1 MIMKRFII
9 ATIFSL
15 GIAAEAAAC
24 LPEEPTHNSYVFS
37 VFRREA
43 VGSPFRD
50 DMNDWWKR
58 YGGEPESTDEY
69 YYMGNRERLRKIAQ
83 KRADGGMASYMRMLD
98 AYLEISDGV
107 GMDSWD
113 YPTKQELARR
123 DSTLRRILA
132 ECGGHE
138 GGKHAGQFA
147 LMTMRANMLLG
158 RDKANMLY
166 WTATASKLPEGVWRD
181 VCRNIYARAL
191 LNNGLTR
198 QATDIYAEQGDMQ
211 SIKWCMKG
219 YRNMAGIRKVYAD
232 DPDSP
237 TLLYLVQDLVNNLQE
252 TLDTRAAGPDAWRIG
267 AIGTRTVE
275 TGEAR
280 AFVSFAD
287 EVLKEGKTASPCL
300 WQSAAAMIEYLL
312 GDYAGAARRA
322 DEAVGLKGAGRLKD
336 NARCIRL
343 LVHATADPLGGD
355 GAEWLAD
362 EFRWLDAKISEE
374 RGRSAEYANHY
385 TDVKER
391 LVYRVLAPRYLAAG
405 NRNMA
410 LALYGMATENALDFA
425 AGGRH
430 ADAGFTWGGDWP
442 WNRDYAAG
450 NEYFAMLESA
460 PADSL
465 AAYYSFLTSAKD
477 DVFEHYAASQAY
489 LNKDY
494 YNDLIGTRY
503 MAEGRFADATAY
515 LERVS
520 LGFLAKQN
528 ISWYTANR
536 DYTVA
541 RWFKRQLPN
550 TYDTDG
556 PDKASPTE
564 NLKLKFCKDITQLA
578 GEYNLAPEGDNKQ
591 RLAYQIAVRYYQ
603 ASCYGDCW
611 FITHYAK
618 SVTDSARQGELDF
631 AAKAVEYLTESS
643 RAADLQTQYRSL
655 YALAFINVDPWFT
668 ATYDSDFKEVI
679 TPRAA
684 SRQYKAL
691 EALSRFAKEHPQEV
705 DAHTTRCD
713 VLKQFEK
720 LAE

>member
-1 MIMKRFII
+1 M
-9 ATIFSL
+9 
-15 GIAAEAAAC
+15 AAGASAC
-24 LPEEPTHNSYVFS
+24 LPEKPTHNAYVFS

-43 VGSPFRD
+43 VDAPFRD

-58 YGGEPESTDEY
+58 YGGEPESTDQAY
-69 YYMGNRERLRKIAQ
+69 YENNRERLRETAA
-83 KRADGGMASYMRMLD
+83 RHGEEAMAEYMDLLD
-98 AYLEISDGV
+98 AYLDVSRGIS
-107 GMDSWD
+107 MDSWD
-113 YPTKQELARR
+113 YPTKEELTRR

-132 ECGGHE
+132 ECGGHQ
-138 GGKHAGQFA
+138 GGKTAGQFA

-211 SIKWCMKG
+211 SIRWCMKG

-275 TGEAR
+275 DTEAR

-287 EVLKEGKTASPCL
+287 EVLKDGRTASPCL

-312 GDYAGAARRA
+312 GDYAGASRRA
-322 DEAVGLKGAGRLKD
+322 DEAVGLKGGARLKD
-336 NARCIRL
+336 NARCVRL
-343 LVHATADPLGGD
+343 LVRAAAAPLGGKD
-355 GAEWLAD
+355 AEWMAD

-374 RGRSAEYANHY
+374 RGRSTDYANHY

-391 LVYRVLAPRYLAAG
+391 LAYRVLAPRYAAAG
-405 NRNMA
+405 NGRMA

-430 ADAGFTWGGDWP
+430 ADPGFTWGGDWP
-442 WNRDYAAG
+442 WNLDYYSG
-450 NEYFAMLESA
+450 NEYFDRLASM

-465 AAYYSFLTSAKD
+465 AAYYAYLTSAKG
-477 DVFEHYAASQAY
+477 DVFEHYVAQQTY
-489 LNKDY
+489 QDKDY
-494 YNDLIGTRY
+494 YNDLVGTRY
-503 MAEGRFADATAY
+503 MTEGRFADAIAY
-515 LERVS
+515 LGRVS
-520 LGFLAKQN
+520 PVFLAKQN

-536 DYTVA
+536 DYTVP

-550 TYDTDG
+550 VPDTDG
-556 PDKASPTE
+556 PGKASPTE

-578 GEYNLAPEGDNKQ
+578 GEYNLAPEGDDKQ
-591 RLAYQIAVRYYQ
+591 RLAYQLAVRYYQ

-611 FITHYAK
+611 FLTHYAK
-618 SVTDSARQGELDF
+618 SVADSARQGELDF
-631 AAKAVEYLTESS
+631 AAKAMEYLAESS
-643 RAADLQTQYRSL
+643 RAADMQTRYRSL
-655 YALAFINVDPWFT
+655 YALAFISVDPWYT
-668 ATYDSDFKEVI
+668 ETYDADYNTVVI
-679 TPRAA
+679 PRAA

-691 EALSRFAKEHPQEV
+691 AALGRFAKEHPQDV
-705 DAHTTRCD
+705 DARTTRCD

>member
-1 MIMKRFII
+1 M
-9 ATIFSL
+9 
-15 GIAAEAAAC
+15 AAGASAC
-24 LPEEPTHNSYVFS
+24 LPEKPTHNAYVFS

-43 VGSPFRD
+43 VDAPFRD

-58 YGGEPESTDEY
+58 YGGEPESTDQAY
-69 YYMGNRERLRKIAQ
+69 YESNRERLRETAA
-83 KRADGGMASYMRMLD
+83 RHGGGAMAEYMDLLD
-98 AYLEISDGV
+98 AYLDVSRGIS
-107 GMDSWD
+107 MDSWD
-113 YPTKQELARR
+113 YPTKEELAQR

-132 ECGGHE
+132 ACQGRK
-138 GGKHAGQFA
+138 GGKAAGQFA

-166 WTATASKLPEGVWRD
+166 WTATASKLPDGVWRD

-211 SIKWCMKG
+211 SIRWCMKG

-275 TGEAR
+275 DTEAR

-287 EVLKEGKTASPCL
+287 EVLKDGRTESPCL

-312 GDYAGAARRA
+312 GDYAGASRRA
-322 DEAVGLKGAGRLKD
+322 DEAVGLKGGARLKD
-336 NARCIRL
+336 NARCVRL
-343 LVHATADPLGGD
+343 LVRVAAAPLGGKD
-355 GAEWLAD
+355 AEWMAD

-374 RGRSAEYANHY
+374 RGRSTDYANHY

-391 LVYRVLAPRYLAAG
+391 LAYRVLAPRYAAAG
-405 NRNMA
+405 NGRMA

-442 WNRDYAAG
+442 WNLDYYSG
-450 NEYFAMLESA
+450 NEYFDRLASM

-465 AAYYSFLTSAKD
+465 AAYYAYLTSAKG
-477 DVFEHYAASQAY
+477 DVFEHYVAQQTY
-489 LNKDY
+489 QDKDY
-494 YNDLIGTRY
+494 YNDLVGTRY
-503 MAEGRFADATAY
+503 MAEGRFADAIAY
-515 LERVS
+515 LGRVS
-520 LGFLAKQN
+520 PCFLAKQN

-536 DYTVA
+536 DYTVP

-550 TYDTDG
+550 VPDTDG
-556 PDKASPTE
+556 PGKASPTE

-578 GEYNLAPEGDNKQ
+578 GEYNLAPEGDDKQ
-591 RLAYQIAVRYYQ
+591 RLAYQLAVRYYQ

-611 FITHYAK
+611 FLTHYAK
-618 SVTDSARQGELDF
+618 SVADSARQGELDF
-631 AAKAVEYLTESS
+631 AAKAMEYLAESS
-643 RAADLQTQYRSL
+643 RTADMQTRYRSL
-655 YALAFINVDPWFT
+655 YALAFISVDPWYT
-668 ATYDSDFKEVI
+668 ETYDADYNTVVI
-679 TPRAA
+679 PRAA

-691 EALSRFAKEHPQEV
+691 AALGRFAKEHPQDV

>member
-1 MIMKRFII
+1 M
-9 ATIFSL
+9 
-15 GIAAEAAAC
+15 AAGASAC
-24 LPEEPTHNSYVFS
+24 LSEKPTHNAYVFS

-43 VGSPFRD
+43 VDAPFRY

-58 YGGEPESTDEY
+58 YGGEPESTDQAY
-69 YYMGNRERLRKIAQ
+69 YESNRERLRETAA
-83 KRADGGMASYMRMLD
+83 RHGEEAMAEYMDLLD
-98 AYLEISDGV
+98 AYLDVSRGIS
-107 GMDSWD
+107 MDSWD
-113 YPTKQELARR
+113 YPTKEELARR

-132 ECGGHE
+132 ACQGRK
-138 GGKHAGQFA
+138 GGKAAGQFA

-166 WTATASKLPEGVWRD
+166 WTATASKLPDGVWRD

-211 SIKWCMKG
+211 SIRWCMKG

-275 TGEAR
+275 DTEAR

-287 EVLKEGKTASPCL
+287 EVLKDGRTASPCL

-312 GDYAGAARRA
+312 GDYAGASRRA
-322 DEAVGLKGAGRLKD
+322 DEAVGLKGGARLKD
-336 NARCIRL
+336 NARCVRL
-343 LVHATADPLGGD
+343 LVRAAAAPLGGKD
-355 GAEWLAD
+355 AEWMAD

-374 RGRSAEYANHY
+374 RGRSTDYANHY

-391 LVYRVLAPRYLAAG
+391 LAYRVLAPRYAAAG
-405 NRNMA
+405 NGRMA

-430 ADAGFTWGGDWP
+430 ADPGFAWGGDWP
-442 WNRDYAAG
+442 WNLDYYSG
-450 NEYFAMLESA
+450 NEYFDRLASM

-465 AAYYSFLTSAKD
+465 AAYHAYLTSAKG
-477 DVFEHYAASQAY
+477 DVFEHYVAQQTY
-489 LNKDY
+489 QDKDY
-494 YNDLIGTRY
+494 YNDLVGTRY
-503 MAEGRFADATAY
+503 MAEGRFADAIAY
-515 LERVS
+515 LGRVS
-520 LGFLAKQN
+520 PVFLAKQN

-536 DYTVA
+536 DYTVP

-550 TYDTDG
+550 VPDTDG
-556 PDKASPTE
+556 PGQGAPAT
-564 NLKLKFCKDITQLA
+564 NLKLDFCEDMLRLNGRYA
-578 GEYNLAPEGDNKQ
+578 LAPAGPLRDS
-591 RLAYQIAVRYYQ
+591 LAYALAVRYYQ

-611 FITHYAK
+611 FLTHYAK
-618 SVTDSARQGELDF
+618 SVADSARPGELDF
-631 AAKAVEYLTESS
+631 AAKAMEYLAEGS
-643 RAADLQTQYRSL
+643 RAADMQTRYRSL
-655 YALAFINVDPWFT
+655 YALAFISVDPWYT
-668 ATYDSDFKEVI
+668 ETYDADYNTVVI
-679 TPRAA
+679 PRAA

-691 EALSRFAKEHPQEV
+691 AALGRFAKEHPQDV

>member
-1 MIMKRFII
+1 M
-9 ATIFSL
+9 
-15 GIAAEAAAC
+15 AAGASAC
-24 LPEEPTHNSYVFS
+24 LPEKPTHNAYVFS

-43 VGSPFRD
+43 VDAPFRD

-58 YGGEPESTDEY
+58 YGGEPESTDQAY
-69 YYMGNRERLRKIAQ
+69 YESNRERLRETAA
-83 KRADGGMASYMRMLD
+83 RHGGGAMAEYMDLLD
-98 AYLEISDGV
+98 AYLDVSRGIS
-107 GMDSWD
+107 MDSWD
-113 YPTKQELARR
+113 YPTKEELAQR

-132 ECGGHE
+132 ACQGRK
-138 GGKHAGQFA
+138 GGKAAGQFA

-166 WTATASKLPEGVWRD
+166 WTATASKLPDGVWRD

-211 SIKWCMKG
+211 SIRWCMKG

-275 TGEAR
+275 DTEAR

-287 EVLKEGKTASPCL
+287 EVLKDGRTASPCL

-312 GDYAGAARRA
+312 GDYAGASRRA
-322 DEAVGLKGAGRLKD
+322 DEAVGLKGGARLKD
-336 NARCIRL
+336 NARCVRL
-343 LVHATADPLGGD
+343 LVRAAAAPLGGKD
-355 GAEWLAD
+355 AEWMAD

-374 RGRSAEYANHY
+374 RGRSTDYANHY

-391 LVYRVLAPRYLAAG
+391 LAYRVLAPRYAAAG
-405 NRNMA
+405 NGRMA

-430 ADAGFTWGGDWP
+430 ADPGFAWGGDWP
-442 WNRDYAAG
+442 WNLDYYSG
-450 NEYFAMLESA
+450 NEYFDRLASM

-465 AAYYSFLTSAKD
+465 AAYHAYLTSAKG
-477 DVFEHYAASQAY
+477 DVFEHYVAQQTY
-489 LNKDY
+489 QDKDY
-494 YNDLIGTRY
+494 YNDLVGTRY
-503 MAEGRFADATAY
+503 MAEGRFADAIAY
-515 LERVS
+515 LGRVS
-520 LGFLAKQN
+520 PVFLAKQN

-536 DYTVA
+536 DYTVP

-550 TYDTDG
+550 VPDTDG
-556 PDKASPTE
+556 PGKASPTE

-578 GEYNLAPEGDNKQ
+578 GEYNLAPEGDGKQ
-591 RLAYQIAVRYYQ
+591 RLAYQLAVSYYQ

-611 FITHYAK
+611 FLTHYAK
-618 SVTDSARQGELDF
+618 SVADSARPGELDF
-631 AAKAVEYLTESS
+631 AAKAMEYLAEGS
-643 RAADLQTQYRSL
+643 RAADMQTRYRSL
-655 YALAFINVDPWFT
+655 YALAFISVDPWYT
-668 ATYDSDFKEVI
+668 ETYDADYNTVVI
-679 TPRAA
+679 PRAA

-691 EALSRFAKEHPQEV
+691 AALGRFAKEHPQDV

>member
-1 MIMKRFII
+1 M
-9 ATIFSL
+9 
-15 GIAAEAAAC
+15 AAGASAC
-24 LPEEPTHNSYVFS
+24 LPEKPTHNAYVFS

-43 VGSPFRD
+43 VDAPFRD

-58 YGGEPESTDEY
+58 YGGEPESTDQAY
-69 YYMGNRERLRKIAQ
+69 YESNRGRLRETAA
-83 KRADGGMASYMRMLD
+83 RHGGGAMAEYMDLLD
-98 AYLEISDGV
+98 AYLDVSRGIS
-107 GMDSWD
+107 MDSWD
-113 YPTKQELARR
+113 YPTKEELARR

-132 ECGGHE
+132 ACQGRK
-138 GGKHAGQFA
+138 GGKAAGQFA

-166 WTATASKLPEGVWRD
+166 WTATASKLPDGVWRD

-211 SIKWCMKG
+211 SIRWCMKG

-275 TGEAR
+275 DTEAR

-287 EVLKEGKTASPCL
+287 EVLKDGRTASPCL

-312 GDYAGAARRA
+312 GDYAGASRRA
-322 DEAVGLKGAGRLKD
+322 DEAVGLKGGARLKD
-336 NARCIRL
+336 NARCVRL
-343 LVHATADPLGGD
+343 LVRAAAAPLGGKD
-355 GAEWLAD
+355 AEWMAD
-362 EFRWLDAKISEE
+362 EFCWLDAKISEE
-374 RGRSAEYANHY
+374 RGRSTDYANHY

-391 LVYRVLAPRYLAAG
+391 LAYRVLAPRYAAAG
-405 NRNMA
+405 NGRMA

-430 ADAGFTWGGDWP
+430 ADPGFTWDGDWP
-442 WNRDYAAG
+442 WNLDYYSG
-450 NEYFAMLESA
+450 NEYFDRLASM

-465 AAYYSFLTSAKD
+465 AAYHAYLTSAKG
-477 DVFEHYAASQAY
+477 DVFEHYVAQQTY
-489 LNKDY
+489 QDKDY
-494 YNDLIGTRY
+494 YNDLVGTRY
-503 MAEGRFADATAY
+503 MAEGRFADAIAY
-515 LERVS
+515 LGRVS
-520 LGFLAKQN
+520 PGFLAKQN

-536 DYTVA
+536 DYTVP

-550 TYDTDG
+550 VPDTDG
-556 PDKASPTE
+556 PGKASPTE

-578 GEYNLAPEGDNKQ
+578 GEYNLAPEGDGKQ
-591 RLAYQIAVRYYQ
+591 RLAYQLAVSYYQ

-611 FITHYAK
+611 FLTHYAK
-618 SVTDSARQGELDF
+618 SVADSARQGELDF
-631 AAKAVEYLTESS
+631 AAKAMEYLAEGS
-643 RAADLQTQYRSL
+643 RAADMQTRYRSL
-655 YALAFINVDPWFT
+655 YALAFISVDPWYT
-668 ATYDSDFKEVI
+668 ETYDADYNTVVI
-679 TPRAA
+679 PRAA

-691 EALSRFAKEHPQEV
+691 AALGRFAKEHPQDV

>member
-1 MIMKRFII
+1 M
-9 ATIFSL
+9 
-15 GIAAEAAAC
+15 AAGASAC
-24 LPEEPTHNSYVFS
+24 LPEKPTHNAYVFS

-43 VGSPFRD
+43 VDAPFRD

-58 YGGEPESTDEY
+58 YGGEPESTDQAY
-69 YYMGNRERLRKIAQ
+69 YENNRERLRETAA
-83 KRADGGMASYMRMLD
+83 RHGEEAMAEYMDLLD
-98 AYLEISDGV
+98 AYLDVSRGIS
-107 GMDSWD
+107 MDSWD
-113 YPTKQELARR
+113 YPTKEELTRR

-132 ECGGHE
+132 ECGGHQ
-138 GGKHAGQFA
+138 GGKTAGQFA

-166 WTATASKLPEGVWRD
+166 WTATASKLPDGVWRD

-211 SIKWCMKG
+211 SIRWCMKG

-275 TGEAR
+275 DTEAR

-287 EVLKEGKTASPCL
+287 EVLKDGRTESPCL

-312 GDYAGAARRA
+312 GDYAGASRRA
-322 DEAVGLKGAGRLKD
+322 DEAVGLKGGARLKD
-336 NARCIRL
+336 NARCVRL
-343 LVHATADPLGGD
+343 LVRAAAAPLGGKD
-355 GAEWLAD
+355 AEWMAD

-374 RGRSAEYANHY
+374 RGRSMDYANHY

-391 LVYRVLAPRYLAAG
+391 LAYRVLAPRYAAAG
-405 NRNMA
+405 NGRMA

-430 ADAGFTWGGDWP
+430 ADPGFTWGGDWP
-442 WNRDYAAG
+442 WNLDYYSG
-450 NEYFAMLESA
+450 NEYFDRLASM

-465 AAYYSFLTSAKD
+465 AAYYAYLTSAKG
-477 DVFEHYAASQAY
+477 DVFEHYVAQQTY
-489 LNKDY
+489 QDKDY
-494 YNDLIGTRY
+494 YNDLVGTRY
-503 MAEGRFADATAY
+503 MAEGRFADAIAY
-515 LERVS
+515 LGRVS
-520 LGFLAKQN
+520 PIFLAKQN

-536 DYTVA
+536 DYTVP

-550 TYDTDG
+550 VPDTDG
-556 PDKASPTE
+556 PGKASPTE

-578 GEYNLAPEGDNKQ
+578 GEYNLAPEGDDKQ
-591 RLAYQIAVRYYQ
+591 GLAYQLAVRYYQ

-611 FITHYAK
+611 FLTHYAK
-618 SVTDSARQGELDF
+618 SVADSARPGELDF
-631 AAKAVEYLTESS
+631 AAKAMEYLTESS
-643 RAADLQTQYRSL
+643 RAADMQTRYRSL
-655 YALAFINVDPWFT
+655 YALAFISVDPWYT
-668 ATYDSDFKEVI
+668 ETYDADYNTVVI
-679 TPRAA
+679 PRAA

-691 EALSRFAKEHPQEV
+691 AALGRFAKEHPQDV

>member
-1 MIMKRFII
+1 M
-9 ATIFSL
+9 
-15 GIAAEAAAC
+15 AAGASAC
-24 LPEEPTHNSYVFS
+24 LPEKPTHNAYVFS

-43 VGSPFRD
+43 VDAPFRD

-58 YGGEPESTDEY
+58 YGGEPESTDQAY
-69 YYMGNRERLRKIAQ
+69 YESNRGRLRETAA
-83 KRADGGMASYMRMLD
+83 RHGGGAMAEYMDLLD
-98 AYLEISDGV
+98 AYLDVSRGIS
-107 GMDSWD
+107 MDSWD
-113 YPTKQELARR
+113 YPTKEELARR

-132 ECGGHE
+132 ACQGRK
-138 GGKHAGQFA
+138 GGKAAGQFA

-166 WTATASKLPEGVWRD
+166 WTATASKLPDGVWRD

-211 SIKWCMKG
+211 SIRWCMKG

-275 TGEAR
+275 DTEAR

-287 EVLKEGKTASPCL
+287 EVLKDGRTASPCL

-312 GDYAGAARRA
+312 GDYAGASRRA
-322 DEAVGLKGAGRLKD
+322 DEAVGLKGGARLKD
-336 NARCIRL
+336 NARCVRL
-343 LVHATADPLGGD
+343 LVRAAAAPLGGKD
-355 GAEWLAD
+355 AEWMAD
-362 EFRWLDAKISEE
+362 EFCWLDAKISEE
-374 RGRSAEYANHY
+374 RGRSTDYANHY

-391 LVYRVLAPRYLAAG
+391 LAYRVLAPRYAAAG
-405 NRNMA
+405 NGRMA

-430 ADAGFTWGGDWP
+430 ADPGFTWDGDWP
-442 WNRDYAAG
+442 WNLDYYSG
-450 NEYFAMLESA
+450 NEYFDRLASM

-465 AAYYSFLTSAKD
+465 AAYHAYLTSAKG
-477 DVFEHYAASQAY
+477 DVFEHYVAQQTY
-489 LNKDY
+489 QDKDY
-494 YNDLIGTRY
+494 YNDLVGTRY
-503 MAEGRFADATAY
+503 MAEGRFADAIAY
-515 LERVS
+515 LGRVS
-520 LGFLAKQN
+520 PGFLAKQN

-536 DYTVA
+536 DYTVP

-550 TYDTDG
+550 VPDTDG
-556 PDKASPTE
+556 PGKASPTE

-578 GEYNLAPEGDNKQ
+578 GEYNLAPEGDDKQ
-591 RLAYQIAVRYYQ
+591 RLAYQLAVRYYQ

-611 FITHYAK
+611 FLTHYAK
-618 SVTDSARQGELDF
+618 SVADSARPGELDF
-631 AAKAVEYLTESS
+631 AAKAMEYLAEGS
-643 RAADLQTQYRSL
+643 RAADMQTRYRSL
-655 YALAFINVDPWFT
+655 YALAFISVDPWYT
-668 ATYDSDFKEVI
+668 ETYDADYNTVVI
-679 TPRAA
+679 PRAA

-691 EALSRFAKEHPQEV
+691 AALGRFAKEHPQDV

>member
-1 MIMKRFII
+1 M
-9 ATIFSL
+9 
-15 GIAAEAAAC
+15 AAGASAC
-24 LPEEPTHNSYVFS
+24 LPEKPTHNAYVFS

-43 VGSPFRD
+43 VDAPFRD

-58 YGGEPESTDEY
+58 YGGEPESTDQAY
-69 YYMGNRERLRKIAQ
+69 YESNRGRLRETAA
-83 KRADGGMASYMRMLD
+83 RHGEEAMAEYMDLLD
-98 AYLEISDGV
+98 AYLDVSRGIS
-107 GMDSWD
+107 MDSWD
-113 YPTKQELARR
+113 YPTKEELARR

-132 ECGGHE
+132 ACQGRK

-211 SIKWCMKG
+211 SIRWCMKG

-275 TGEAR
+275 DTEAR

-287 EVLKEGKTASPCL
+287 EVLKDGRTESPCL

-312 GDYAGAARRA
+312 GDYAGASRRA
-322 DEAVGLKGAGRLKD
+322 DEAVGLKGGARLKD
-336 NARCIRL
+336 NARCVRL
-343 LVHATADPLGGD
+343 LVRAAAAPLGGKD
-355 GAEWLAD
+355 AEWMAD

-374 RGRSAEYANHY
+374 RGRSADYANHY

-391 LVYRVLAPRYLAAG
+391 LAYRVLAPRYAAAG
-405 NRNMA
+405 NGRMA

-430 ADAGFTWGGDWP
+430 ADPGFTWDGDWP
-442 WNRDYAAG
+442 WNLDYYSG
-450 NEYFAMLESA
+450 NEYFDRLASM

-465 AAYYSFLTSAKD
+465 AAYHAYLTSAKG
-477 DVFEHYAASQAY
+477 DVFEHYVAQQTY
-489 LNKDY
+489 QDKDY
-494 YNDLIGTRY
+494 YNDLVGTRY
-503 MAEGRFADATAY
+503 MAEGRFADAIAY
-515 LERVS
+515 LGRVS
-520 LGFLAKQN
+520 PGFLAKQN

-536 DYTVA
+536 DYSVP

-550 TYDTDG
+550 VPDTDG
-556 PDKASPTE
+556 PGKASPTE

-578 GEYNLAPEGDNKQ
+578 GEYNLAPEGDDKQ
-591 RLAYQIAVRYYQ
+591 RLAYQLAVRYYQ

-611 FITHYAK
+611 FLTHYAK
-618 SVTDSARQGELDF
+618 SVADSARPGELDF
-631 AAKAVEYLTESS
+631 AAKAMEYLTESS
-643 RAADLQTQYRSL
+643 RAADMQTRYRSL
-655 YALAFINVDPWFT
+655 YALAFISVDPWYT
-668 ATYDSDFKEVI
+668 ETYDADYNTVVI
-679 TPRAA
+679 PRAA

-691 EALSRFAKEHPQEV
+691 AALGRFAKEHPQDV
-705 DAHTTRCD
+705 DARTTRCD

>member
-1 MIMKRFII
+1 M
-9 ATIFSL
+9 
-15 GIAAEAAAC
+15 AAGASAC
-24 LPEEPTHNSYVFS
+24 LPEKPTHNAYVFS

-43 VGSPFRD
+43 VDAPFRY

-58 YGGEPESTDEY
+58 YGGEPESTDQAY
-69 YYMGNRERLRKIAQ
+69 YESNRERLRETAA
-83 KRADGGMASYMRMLD
+83 RHGEEAMAEYMDLLD
-98 AYLEISDGV
+98 AYLDVSRGIS
-107 GMDSWD
+107 MDSWD
-113 YPTKQELARR
+113 YPTKEELARR
-123 DSTLRRILA
+123 DSMLRRILA
-132 ECGGHE
+132 ACQGRK

-211 SIKWCMKG
+211 SIRWCMKG

-275 TGEAR
+275 DTEAR

-287 EVLKEGKTASPCL
+287 EVLKDGRTESPCL

-312 GDYAGAARRA
+312 GDYAGASRRA
-322 DEAVGLKGAGRLKD
+322 DEAVGLKGGARLKD
-336 NARCIRL
+336 NARCVRL
-343 LVHATADPLGGD
+343 LVRAAAAPLGGKD
-355 GAEWLAD
+355 AEWMAD

-374 RGRSAEYANHY
+374 RGRSADYANHY

-391 LVYRVLAPRYLAAG
+391 LAYRVLAPRYAAAG
-405 NRNMA
+405 NGRMA

-430 ADAGFTWGGDWP
+430 ADPGFTWDGDWP
-442 WNRDYAAG
+442 WNLDYYSG
-450 NEYFAMLESA
+450 NEYFDRLASM

-465 AAYYSFLTSAKD
+465 AAYHAYLTSAKG
-477 DVFEHYAASQAY
+477 DVFEHYVAQQTY
-489 LNKDY
+489 QDKDY
-494 YNDLIGTRY
+494 YNDLVGTRY
-503 MAEGRFADATAY
+503 MAEGRFADAIAY
-515 LERVS
+515 LGRVS
-520 LGFLAKQN
+520 PVFLAKQN

-536 DYTVA
+536 DYTVP

-550 TYDTDG
+550 VPDTDG
-556 PDKASPTE
+556 PGKASPTE

-578 GEYNLAPEGDNKQ
+578 GEYNLAPEGDGKQ
-591 RLAYQIAVRYYQ
+591 RLAYQLAVSYYQ

-611 FITHYAK
+611 FLTHYAK
-618 SVTDSARQGELDF
+618 SVADSARPGELDF
-631 AAKAVEYLTESS
+631 AAKAMEYLAEGS
-643 RAADLQTQYRSL
+643 RAADMQTRYRSL
-655 YALAFINVDPWFT
+655 YALAFISVDPWYT
-668 ATYDSDFKEVI
+668 ETYDADYNTVVI
-679 TPRAA
+679 PRAA

-691 EALSRFAKEHPQEV
+691 AALGRFAKEHPQDV

>member
-1 MIMKRFII
+1 MKRFII

-15 GIAAEAAAC
+15 GMAAGAEACA
-24 LPEEPTHNSYVFS
+24 PEKPTHNSYVFS

-83 KRADGGMASYMRMLD
+83 KRADGGMTSYMRMLD

-107 GMDSWD
+107 GMDSWN

-147 LMTMRANMLLG
+147 LMTMRANMLQG

-211 SIKWCMKG
+211 SIRWCMKG

-300 WQSAAAMIEYLL
+300 WQSAAAMPRKRAT
-312 GDYAGAARRA
+312 GPPRPPPTRSKSAWFPPAVSRWHRGTCPPPAARRHRPRCRRPEHNA
-322 DEAVGLKGAGRLKD
+322 PQGRL
-336 NARCIRL
+336 RIRRASRHLPPAL
-343 LVHATADPLGGD
+343 LPEG
-355 GAEWLAD
+355 
-362 EFRWLDAKISEE
+362 
-374 RGRSAEYANHY
+374 
-385 TDVKER
+385 
-391 LVYRVLAPRYLAAG
+391 G
-405 NRNMA
+405 NR
-410 LALYGMATENALDFA
+410 
-425 AGGRH
+425 
-430 ADAGFTWGGDWP
+430 
-442 WNRDYAAG
+442 
-450 NEYFAMLESA
+450 A
-460 PADSL
+460 PS
-465 AAYYSFLTSAKD
+465 
-477 DVFEHYAASQAY
+477 
-489 LNKDY
+489 
-494 YNDLIGTRY
+494 G
-503 MAEGRFADATAY
+503 
-515 LERVS
+515 
-520 LGFLAKQN
+520 
-528 ISWYTANR
+528 
-536 DYTVA
+536 
-541 RWFKRQLPN
+541 
-550 TYDTDG
+550 
-556 PDKASPTE
+556 
-564 NLKLKFCKDITQLA
+564 
-578 GEYNLAPEGDNKQ
+578 
-591 RLAYQIAVRYYQ
+591 
-603 ASCYGDCW
+603 
-611 FITHYAK
+611 
-618 SVTDSARQGELDF
+618 RQG
-631 AAKAVEYLTESS
+631 
-643 RAADLQTQYRSL
+643 
-655 YALAFINVDPWFT
+655 
-668 ATYDSDFKEVI
+668 
-679 TPRAA
+679 TPPSIRGG
-684 SRQYKAL
+684 ST
-691 EALSRFAKEHPQEV
+691 PP
-705 DAHTTRCD
+705 
-713 VLKQFEK
+713 
-720 LAE
+720 

>member
-1 MIMKRFII
+1 M
-9 ATIFSL
+9 
-15 GIAAEAAAC
+15 AAGASAC
-24 LPEEPTHNSYVFS
+24 LPEKPTHNAYVFS

-43 VGSPFRD
+43 VDAPFRY

-58 YGGEPESTDEY
+58 YGGEPESTDQAY
-69 YYMGNRERLRKIAQ
+69 YESNRERLRETAA
-83 KRADGGMASYMRMLD
+83 RHGEEAMAEYMDLLD
-98 AYLEISDGV
+98 AYLDVSRGIS
-107 GMDSWD
+107 MDSWD
-113 YPTKQELARR
+113 YPTKEELARR

-132 ECGGHE
+132 ACQGRK
-138 GGKHAGQFA
+138 GGKAAGQFA

-166 WTATASKLPEGVWRD
+166 WTATASKLPDGVWRD

-211 SIKWCMKG
+211 SIRWCMKG

-275 TGEAR
+275 DTEAR

-287 EVLKEGKTASPCL
+287 EVLKDGRTASPCL

-312 GDYAGAARRA
+312 GDYAGASRRA
-322 DEAVGLKGAGRLKD
+322 DEAVGLKGGARLKD
-336 NARCIRL
+336 NARCVRL
-343 LVHATADPLGGD
+343 LVRAAAAPLGGKD
-355 GAEWLAD
+355 AEWMAD

-374 RGRSAEYANHY
+374 RGRSTDYANHY

-391 LVYRVLAPRYLAAG
+391 LAYRVLAPRYAAAG
-405 NRNMA
+405 NGRMA

-430 ADAGFTWGGDWP
+430 ADPGFAWGGDWP
-442 WNRDYAAG
+442 WNLDYYSG
-450 NEYFAMLESA
+450 NEYFDRLASM

-465 AAYYSFLTSAKD
+465 AAYHAYLTSAKG
-477 DVFEHYAASQAY
+477 DVFEHYVAQQTY
-489 LNKDY
+489 QDKDY
-494 YNDLIGTRY
+494 YNDLVGTRY
-503 MAEGRFADATAY
+503 MAEGRFADAIAY
-515 LERVS
+515 LGRVS
-520 LGFLAKQN
+520 PVFLAKQN

-536 DYTVA
+536 DYTVP

-550 TYDTDG
+550 VPDTDG
-556 PDKASPTE
+556 PGKASPTE

-578 GEYNLAPEGDNKQ
+578 GEYNLAPEGDGKQ
-591 RLAYQIAVRYYQ
+591 RLAYQLAVSYYQ

-611 FITHYAK
+611 FLTHYAK
-618 SVTDSARQGELDF
+618 SVADSARPGELDF
-631 AAKAVEYLTESS
+631 AAKAMEYLAEGS
-643 RAADLQTQYRSL
+643 RAADMQTRYRSL
-655 YALAFINVDPWFT
+655 YALAFISVDPWYT
-668 ATYDSDFKEVI
+668 ETYDADYNTVVI
-679 TPRAA
+679 PRAA

-691 EALSRFAKEHPQEV
+691 AALGRFAKEHPQDV